1 MTRFDAETCSV
12 TWPGLELAIHNGTV
26 RDLAFVSRA
35 SGTPVLVSGGAGDGN
50 IMISDCSTGQT
61 IGQLKG
67 HSGHV
72 MAVYADSD
80 DIIASG
86 SADNTVRL
94 WDLRSQ
100 RCIDAVATGDS
111 CVASVCVNS
120 SGNMLASG
128 QEDGSCMI
136 YDITA
141 GRTLQLFKPH
151 TMDCRSVRFSPDNN
165 FLLTGSYDCSIILMD
180 MRKDLETQI
189 PPYSV
194 VAHHRDKVIQC
205 RWHPTLLAFL
215 SSSADRTV
223 SLWAPDC

>member
-1 MTRFDAETCSV
+1 MRWISCSFYQ
-12 TWPGLELAIHNGTV
+12 T
-26 RDLAFVSRA
+26 
-35 SGTPVLVSGGAGDGN
+35 GDGN

-100 RCIDAVATGDS
+100 RCIDAIATGDS

-128 QEDGSCMI
+128 
-136 YDITA
+136 
-141 GRTLQLFKPH
+141 K
-151 TMDCRSVRFSPDNN
+151 
-165 FLLTGSYDCSIILMD
+165 
-180 MRKDLETQI
+180 
-189 PPYSV
+189 
-194 VAHHRDKVIQC
+194 
-205 RWHPTLLAFL
+205 WHKSFVWCTIFGE
-215 SSSADRTV
+215 RV
-223 SLWAPDC
+223 